1 MHKDIIHILQI
12 TSATLSVQ
20 NIAAYLLYCFNIIV
34 VLMALMWLLASK
46 QSVKTSNNN
55 SKIHLSSVDINSQR
69 FVTMPAAI
77 VTYGAVQ

>member
-1 MHKDIIHILQI
+1 MHKDILHISQI
-12 TSATLSVQ
+12 TSALLSVQ

-46 QSVKTSNNN
+46 SSVKTSNNHN
-55 SKIHLSSVDINSQR
+55 KIPENSVDINSQC
-69 FVTMPAAI
+69 FVTMPTAI